1 MPYALYAFSMN
12 ILTFDI
18 EEWFHI
24 LDNASTRTE
33 VEWSRYESRIY
44 ENMDRIFGLLADTN
58 SRATF
63 FCLGWVADKHPDV
76 IRRID
81 AAGYE
86 IATHSY
92 AHQLAYQQ
100 TPAQFGA
107 DLERSIKHLQ
117 DLTGKK
123 VRSYRAPGF
132 SIKEFNRWVFP
143 ILIEQGIEIDCSVF
157 SARRAHGGD
166 ASLAMFEPGYLNVN
180 GTLLKEFPM
189 NTAAVLGQDLV
200 FSGGGYFRLLPYE
213 AIRLLMRR
221 SPYVMTYFHPRDFD
235 AGQPMIPG
243 LSRTRRFKSYYGLK
257 NCLPKLKR
265 LLLEFPFVDLA
276 EAERQVDW
284 SSVTHRNTQ
293 TYSAT
298 TTSK

>member
-1 MPYALYAFSMN
+1 MN

-33 VEWSRYESRIY
+33 TEWGRYETRIY
-44 ENMDRIFGLLADTN
+44 QNMDRIFQLLDETG

-92 AHQLAYQQ
+92 AHQLAYEQ
-100 TPAQFGA
+100 TPAEFQA
-107 DLERSIKHLQ
+107 DLAQSIKHLQ
-117 DLTGKK
+117 DLTGKR
-123 VRSYRAPGF
+123 VRAYRAPGF

-143 ILIEQGIEIDCSVF
+143 ILVEQGIEIDCSVF

-166 ASLAMFEPGYLNVN
+166 AKLAMFEPGYIDVG
-180 GTLLKEFPM
+180 GTLLKEFPI
-189 NTAAVLGQDLV
+189 NTVGIFGQDV
-200 FSGGGYFRLLPYE
+200 IFSGGGYFRLLPYPTIK
-213 AIRLLMRR
+213 ALTRR
-221 SPYVMTYFHPRDFD
+221 SRYVMTYFHPRDFD

-243 LSRTRRFKSYYGLK
+243 LSRTRQFKSYYGLK
-257 NCLPKLKR
+257 GCWPKLKQ
-265 LLLEFPFVDLA
+265 LLTDFSFTDLA
-276 EAERQVDW
+276 EADRQVNW
-284 SSVTHRNTQ
+284 ERVLVR
-293 TYSAT
+293 
-298 TTSK
+298 KV

>member
-1 MPYALYAFSMN
+1 MELSVPRSSSFFSCVMN

-33 VEWSRYESRIY
+33 AEWSRYETRID
-44 ENMDRIFGLLADTN
+44 EGMDRIFQLLADTN

-92 AHQLAYQQ
+92 AHQLAYEQ
-100 TPAQFGA
+100 TPAEFQN
-107 DLERSIKHLQ
+107 DLVRSIKHLQ

-143 ILIEQGIEIDCSVF
+143 ILVEQGIDIDCSVF

-166 ASLAMFEPGYLNVN
+166 ASLGMFEPGYLNVN
-180 GTLLKEFPM
+180 GTLLKEFPI
-189 NTAAVLGQDLV
+189 NTGAVLGQDLI

-213 AIRLLMRR
+213 AIRRLMRR
-221 SPYVMTYFHPRDFD
+221 SDYVMTYFHPRDFD
-235 AGQPMIPG
+235 AEQPLIPG
-243 LSRTRRFKSYYGLK
+243 LSRSRRFKSYYGLK
-257 NCLPKLKR
+257 NCLPKLKQ

-284 SSVTHRNTQ
+284 TKVISRDVRV
-293 TYSAT
+293 
-298 TTSK
+298 

>member
-1 MPYALYAFSMN
+1 MN

-33 VEWSRYESRIY
+33 ADWNRYDSRIY
-44 ENMDRIFGLLADTN
+44 QNMDLIFELLEQTKT
-58 SRATF
+58 RATF

-92 AHQLAYQQ
+92 AHQLAYEQ
-100 TPAQFGA
+100 TPTEFQD
-107 DLERSIKHLQ
+107 DLVRSIKHLQ

-132 SIKEFNRWVFP
+132 SIKEYNRWVFP
-143 ILIEQGIEIDCSVF
+143 ILVEQGIEVDCSVF

-166 ASLAMFEPGYLNVN
+166 ASLALFEPGYLNVS
-180 GTLLKEFPM
+180 GTLLKEFPI
-189 NTAAVLGQDLV
+189 NTAAVLGQDLI
-200 FSGGGYFRLLPYE
+200 FSGGGYFRLLPYK
-213 AIRLLMRR
+213 AIQRFMRR
-221 SPYVMTYFHPRDFD
+221 SDYVMTYFHPRDFD

-243 LSRTRRFKSYYGLK
+243 LSRARQFKSYYGLK
-257 NCLPKLKR
+257 GCLPKLKQ
-265 LLLEFPFVDLA
+265 LLTEFPFIDLV
-276 EAERQVDW
+276 EAEQQVDW
-284 SSVTHRNTQ
+284 TKVVTRQ
-293 TYSAT
+293 V
-298 TTSK
+298 

>member
-1 MPYALYAFSMN
+1 MSHQPLSTIAYRLLTFMN

-24 LDNASTRTE
+24 LDNKSTRTE
-33 VEWSRYESRIY
+33 AEWSRYETRIY
-44 ENMDRIFGLLADTN
+44 ENMDRIFQLLDETN

-92 AHQLAYQQ
+92 AHQLAYEQ
-100 TPAQFGA
+100 TPAEFQA

-132 SIKEFNRWVFP
+132 SIKEYNRWVFP

-166 ASLAMFEPGYLNVN
+166 ASLGMFAPGYLNVG
-180 GTLLKEFPM
+180 GTLLKEFPI
-189 NTAAVLGQDLV
+189 NTAAVLGQDLI
-200 FSGGGYFRLLPYE
+200 FSGGGYFRLFPYWM
-213 AIRLLMRR
+213 IKGLMRR
-221 SPYVMTYFHPRDFD
+221 SDYVMTYFHPRDFD
-235 AGQPMIPG
+235 AGQPMIPD
-243 LSRTRRFKSYYGLK
+243 LSRMRQFKSYYGLE
-257 NCLPKLKR
+257 NCWPKLKQ
-265 LLLEFPFVDLA
+265 LLLEFPFMDLSQA
-276 EAERQVDW
+276 EQQVDW
-284 SSVTHRNTQ
+284 STVIHRTV
-293 TYSAT
+293 
-298 TTSK
+298 

>member
-1 MPYALYAFSMN
+1 MN

-33 VEWSRYESRIY
+33 AEWGRYETRIY
-44 ENMDRIFGLLADTN
+44 ENMDRIFELLDDTK

-63 FCLGWVADKHPDV
+63 FCLGWVADKHPEI

-92 AHQLAYQQ
+92 AHQLAYEQ
-100 TPAQFGA
+100 TPAEFQA

-117 DLTGKK
+117 DITGKK

-132 SIKEFNRWVFP
+132 SIKEYNRWVFP

-166 ASLAMFEPGYLNVN
+166 ASLGMFEPGFLNVE
-180 GTLLKEFPM
+180 GTLLKEFPI
-189 NTAAVLGQDLV
+189 NTAAVLGQDLI
-200 FSGGGYFRLLPYE
+200 FSGGGYFRLLPYR
-213 AIRLLMRR
+213 AIRGLMSR
-221 SPYVMTYFHPRDFD
+221 SNYVMTYFHPRDFD

-243 LSRTRRFKSYYGLK
+243 LSRARRFKSYYGLK
-257 NCLPKLKR
+257 NCLPKLR
-265 LLLEFPFVDLA
+265 QLLIEFPFVDLA
-276 EAERQVDW
+276 EADRQVDW
-284 SSVTHRNTQ
+284 AKIAPKEVTI
-293 TYSAT
+293 
-298 TTSK
+298 